1 MLQGP
6 QDKGPSG
13 TPQMED
19 QGCGY
24 WGSGQEWGAH
34 PVDILSALEE
44 QQSHAR
50 GVGKKRKKEPKGR
63 NQGCGSWEAR
73 GWPSAC
79 PPWCQSGAGGRRGR
93 GEALETAVSP
103 EAGEQERGLAGTDG
117 WGWEEAVYLGLP
129 RGLPG
134 PLELQPDVR
143 DVGAALGGVQRDPE
157 DELHWQ
163 PPRGTCICCAPQTTS
178 ASDGRP
184 LTGARLAPR
193 PLKEGARR
201 VPGVTAREAPQ
212 PRGRRGPGS
221 GPGPAPAPCGEP
233 QASALLPSSR
243 THPPP
248 LRSPPSRAQPLSAAA
263 SATISSCRASPWG
276 WLPLP
281 QPFPRTTQK
290 PLRRAL
296 PPRPLGRE
304 KVLRRLR
311 DRDPAQEGEE
321 GPGSL

>member
-193 PLKEGARR
+193 PLKEGA
-201 VPGVTAREAPQ
+201 PGSQ
-212 PRGRRGPGS
+212 RGRRPSPGAGGVLAPVQAPPPPPAASPRPRPCSPARGPTRHHS
-221 GPGPAPAPCGEP
+221 GARPPGLSPFRRRLPRQSLPAGPAPGGGSLC
-233 QASALLPSSR
+233 PSLS
-243 THPPP
+243 PAP
-248 LRSPPSRAQPLSAAA
+248 LRSPSGEHSPHGRWAA
-263 SATISSCRASPWG
+263 
-276 WLPLP
+276 
-281 QPFPRTTQK
+281 
-290 PLRRAL
+290 RRCS
-296 PPRPLGRE
+296 E
-304 KVLRRLR
+304 
-311 DRDPAQEGEE
+311 D
-321 GPGSL
+321 